1 MCSSVT
7 PTRVLLLSLLL
18 TCALALLRTASL
30 CGGRHVCSYE
40 RAESVLNSDD
50 SRRFTNRLESLKLY
64 ATKKKKKKSQTLDS
78 CPPGCKVFIGNVPFH
93 TTEKEI
99 EEMVEDL
106 LGNELITAVNI
117 PRGAKSG
124 RPFGYLFID
133 FKDPDVALD
142 FVDVADGLLFEDRIL
157 NSNIK
162 DSKTPPSEASIR
174 KKKFALERSIYLNNL
189 DYTLDEEE
197 IYNMCED
204 LLGYDLVE
212 RIKIA
217 YDKRTGRPRGFGH
230 VEFKSP
236 ETVERALEELDGL
249 EVLDRTLIV
258 SRLTMPG
265 KAIDKDRKALQEDEV
280 KRNER
285 DAKYKR
291 INNNDS
297 DFYRAGGGA
306 GGDMQEPEPELVKER
321 MEDIF
326 SEMMKDIDV
335 SRLQHEDNNN
345 EIAEGRDAETQRDD
359 EAGIENFPRD
369 KSVGVE

>member
-1 MCSSVT
+1 M
-7 PTRVLLLSLLL
+7 LLLSLLL

-30 CGGRHVCSYE
+30 CGGRHVCRYE
-40 RAESVLNSDD
+40 RDESVLNSDD
-50 SRRFTNRLESLKLY
+50 SRRFTNRAESLKLY
-64 ATKKKKKKSQTLDS
+64 ATKKKKKSQTLDS

-124 RPFGYLFID
+124 RPFGFLFID

-142 FVDVADGLLFEDRIL
+142 FVDIADGLLFEDRIL

-236 ETVERALEELDGL
+236 
-249 EVLDRTLIV
+249 
-258 SRLTMPG
+258 
-265 KAIDKDRKALQEDEV
+265 
-280 KRNER
+280 
-285 DAKYKR
+285 
-291 INNNDS
+291 
-297 DFYRAGGGA
+297 
-306 GGDMQEPEPELVKER
+306 
-321 MEDIF
+321 
-326 SEMMKDIDV
+326 
-335 SRLQHEDNNN
+335 
-345 EIAEGRDAETQRDD
+345 
-359 EAGIENFPRD
+359 
-369 KSVGVE
+369 